1 MGTNWDGLG
10 SMDLDGWV
18 GVDGL
23 RWMGGDGWVGG
34 QMYWDGLVVGKGK
47 LHVSDCNCEHIIRRT
62 QLDIGRVIDAITFTQ
77 VDLTNIN
84 RDNYFI
90 LVRLP
95 KVIDVYLSLLM
106 MIIRQ
111 TSVLNYTYF
120 LNNIISLFGAAG

>member
-1 MGTNWDGLG
+1 MPAGVTGDELG
-10 SMDLDGWV
+10 WVWMDGW
-18 GVDGL
+18 
-23 RWMGGDGWVGG
+23 RWMC
-34 QMYWDGLVVGKGK
+34 WDVLVVGKGK
-47 LHVSDCNCEHIIRRT
+47 LHLSDCNCEHIIRRT

-84 RDNYFI
+84 NYFI